1 MVFWKTQGV
10 YIKLTQNIPYALG
23 HLTDSQEASRLPVSY
38 THHSECWLSLS
49 NSNLPFKLLLII
61 ILNRFPQNKI
71 LGDREK
77 GMHSVISSQ
86 PYTLLR
92 MASRLQKHNSDNL
105 ISTDTQKYNAK
116 NYICLNAKF
125 SLRFILKSTFLKIS
139 ALLKS
144 DLVSQHML
152 KKKKNLTRIYRNLIF
167 KNVPWNYD
175 INLKEVRISISLLK
189 WVIAFGISIMHVIE
203 KC

>member
-1 MVFWKTQGV
+1 
-10 YIKLTQNIPYALG
+10 
-23 HLTDSQEASRLPVSY
+23 
-38 THHSECWLSLS
+38 
-49 NSNLPFKLLLII
+49 
-61 ILNRFPQNKI
+61 
-71 LGDREK
+71 
-77 GMHSVISSQ
+77 MHSVISSQ

-144 DLVSQHML
+144 DSVSQHML

-167 KNVPWNYD
+167 
-175 INLKEVRISISLLK
+175 
-189 WVIAFGISIMHVIE
+189 
-203 KC
+203 